1 MSVDQVLLDQLYR
14 ARLMELR
21 ERAEAAGF
29 KKNGSV
35 EVLRARLIRNQVM
48 SEHDLSWEGNQAM
61 SHQELGDTLMFF
73 GI

>member
-1 MSVDQVLLDQLYR
+1 MMSVDQVLLDQLYR

-21 ERAEAAGF
+21 ERAETAGF

-48 SEHDLSWEGNQAM
+48 S
-61 SHQELGDTLMFF
+61 
-73 GI
+73 